1 MTDTNTLSHVLE
13 GLRLRQETI
22 QYKVL
27 ANALGLGPPGQI
39 QQLAA
44 LLEAI
49 QEDDALLNR
58 PQRAALVIQ
67 RGKAPIPRPGF
78 FLKLSALGVYRG
90 PEQGPEAEMW
100 HQHELERLFDTSS
113 R

>member
-1 MTDTNTLSHVLE
+1 MVDTNTLSHVLE
-13 GLRLRQETI
+13 GLRLRRETI
-22 QYKVL
+22 QYKAL
-27 ANALGLGPPGQI
+27 AEALGISPPGQI
-39 QQLAA
+39 QQVTA

-49 QEDDALLNR
+49 QEDDALLDR

-78 FLKLSALGVYRG
+78 FQKLNSPGVYQG

-100 HQHELERLFDTSS
+100 HQHELERLFDL
-113 R
+113 